1 MDSFIYMNRQA
12 PIYMASHTVKRYT
25 RTSRGLMWAVLTGA
39 IVIDVATSTGSH
51 LAVGRWTCDAGHG
64 R

>member
-1 MDSFIYMNRQA
+1 MPLSTAEQLDTFIYMNRQA
-12 PIYMASHTVKRYT
+12 PIYMVSYTVKRYT
-25 RTSRGLMWAVLTGA
+25 RTSRGL
-39 IVIDVATSTGSH
+39 IDVATSTGSH